1 MAGMDQ
7 QRRLSNAMAINP
19 PIKERAA
26 ARRAWFD
33 LPIDRRSHIGD
44 VLIEERAGRMLEH
57 PLLWQTVRQCLY
69 PLLKYD
75 EAIRLA
81 DAVAHLSGF
90 EAFSLVSRE
99 LGIRTKVSGLEH
111 VPKNGFMFIVANHP
125 TGIADGIAVFD
136 GLAPVRPDLCFMA
149 NRDAIRV
156 ADGLSDIII
165 PVDWRPA
172 FRTTAKTRETVQ
184 GLTRAAREERAVVIF
199 PSGRLAYMTMN
210 GLRERPWLSTTVSLA
225 RRYRAP
231 ILPLRITS
239 RNSWLYY
246 GLAQISSELRDIT
259 VFNELLNKQGAHVG
273 LTFGPP
279 IDPAELPDDSDA
291 ATDRLQ
297 QLVEFEMA

>member
-1 MAGMDQ
+1 MAT
-7 QRRLSNAMAINP
+7 NP

-26 ARRAWFD
+26 ALKTWFD
-33 LPIDRRSHIGD
+33 LPIDHRSHIVD
-44 VLIEERAGRMLEH
+44 VLIEERAGRMIEH
-57 PLLWQTVRQCLY
+57 PLLWQAVRQFLY

-75 EAIRLA
+75 EALRLA
-81 DAVAHLSGF
+81 DAVVNLSGF

-99 LGIRTKVSGLEH
+99 LSIQTDVRGLH
-111 VPKNGFMFIVANHP
+111 HIPKDGFLFIVANHP
-125 TGIADGIAVFD
+125 TGIADGIAAFD
-136 GLAPVRPDLCFMA
+136 GLSPVRPDLCFMA

-172 FRTTAKTRETVQ
+172 FRNTAKTRETVQ
-184 GLTRAAREERAVVIF
+184 GLTRAAREKRAVVIF

-246 GLAQISSELRDIT
+246 GLAQISNELRDIT
-259 VFNELLNKQGAHVG
+259 VFNELLNKQRARVG

-279 IDPAELPDDSDA
+279 IDAAELPDDPDV
-291 ATDRLQ
+291 ATDQLQ
-297 QLVEFEMA
+297 KLVEFDMA

>member
-1 MAGMDQ
+1 MAT
-7 QRRLSNAMAINP
+7 NP

-26 ARRAWFD
+26 ALKAWFD
-33 LPIDRRSHIGD
+33 LPIDNQSHIVD
-44 VLIEERAGRMLEH
+44 ILIEERAGRMIEH
-57 PLLWQTVRQCLY
+57 PLLWQAVRQFLF

-81 DAVAHLSGF
+81 DAVASLSGF

-99 LGIRTKVSGLEH
+99 LSIQTDVKGLDH
-111 VPKNGFMFIVANHP
+111 IPKGGFVFIVANHP

-184 GLTRAAREERAVVIF
+184 GLTKAAREKRAVVIF

-225 RRYRAP
+225 RRYQAP
-231 ILPLRITS
+231 ILPLRISS

-246 GLAQISSELRDIT
+246 GLAQISNELRDIT
-259 VFNELLNKQGAHVG
+259 VFNELLNKRRAHVG
-273 LTFGPP
+273 LTFGPL
-279 IDPAELPDDSDA
+279 IDPTNLPDDPDV
-291 ATDRLQ
+291 ATDQLQ
-297 QLVEFEMA
+297 QLVELEMA

>member
-1 MAGMDQ
+1 
-7 QRRLSNAMAINP
+7 MAINP

-26 ARRAWFD
+26 ALRAGFD
-33 LPIDRRSHIGD
+33 FALDRPSHIVD
-44 VLIEERAGRMLEH
+44 TLIEERAGRLIEH
-57 PLLWQTVRQCLY
+57 PALWHTLRHLLY

-81 DAVAHLSGF
+81 DAVAGLSGF
-90 EAFSLVSRE
+90 ETLSLISRE
-99 LGIRTKVSGLEH
+99 LAIRTEIQGLDNI
-111 VPKNGFMFIVANHP
+111 PPRGFVFIVANHP

-136 GLAPVRPDLCFMA
+136 GLSPVRPDLCFMA

-156 ADGLSDIII
+156 AAGLADMII

-199 PSGRLAYMTMN
+199 PSGRLAYMTMS
-210 GLRERPWLSTTVSLA
+210 GLRERPWLSTTVTLA
-225 RRYRAP
+225 RRYHAP

-246 GLAQISSELRDIT
+246 GLAQISNELRDIT
-259 VFNELLNKQGAHVG
+259 VFNELLNKRGARVG
-273 LTFGPP
+273 LRFGPP
-279 IDPAELPDDSDA
+279 IDAATLPDDPDV
-291 ATDRLQ
+291 ATAELQ
-297 QLVEFEMA
+297 QLVEFGMS

>member
-1 MAGMDQ
+1 MAT
-7 QRRLSNAMAINP
+7 NP
-19 PIKERAA
+19 LIKERATA
-26 ARRAWFD
+26 LKAWLD
-33 LPIDRRSHIGD
+33 LPIDQPSHIVD
-44 VLIEERAGRMLEH
+44 HLIEERAGRMIEH
-57 PLLWQTVRQCLY
+57 PLLWQAVRQFLY

-81 DAVAHLSGF
+81 DAVANLSGF
-90 EAFSLVSRE
+90 EAFSLVSRD
-99 LGIRTKVSGLEH
+99 LAIRTEVKGLEH
-111 VPKNGFMFIVANHP
+111 VPSSGFLFIVANHP

-136 GLAPVRPDLCFMA
+136 GLSPVRPDLCFMA

-156 ADGLSDIII
+156 ADGLSDVII

-184 GLTRAAREERAVVIF
+184 GLTKAAREKRAVVIF
-199 PSGRLAYMTMN
+199 PSGRLAYLTMN

-231 ILPLRITS
+231 ILPLRIRS

-246 GLAQISSELRDIT
+246 GLAQVSNELRDVT
-259 VFNELLNKQGAHVG
+259 VFNELLNKRGAHVG

-279 IDPAELPDDSDA
+279 IDPAELPEDPDV
-291 ATDRLQ
+291 ATDQLQ
-297 QLVEFEMA
+297 QLVEFDMA